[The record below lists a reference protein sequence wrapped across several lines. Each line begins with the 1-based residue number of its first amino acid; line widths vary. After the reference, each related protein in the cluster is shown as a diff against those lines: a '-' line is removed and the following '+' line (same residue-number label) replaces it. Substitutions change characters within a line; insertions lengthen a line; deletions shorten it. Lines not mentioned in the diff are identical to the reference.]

1 MELGVL
7 VYSLYRALTYGFSPL
22 IHLQM
27 RWRRLRGLEHI
38 RRWPERFG
46 HPSAARPPGYLV
58 WFHAVSLGEGMA
70 AVPVIRRCNEMKPEM
85 TILVTT
91 ATVSAF
97 EVIKKQLPVGVLH
110 QFAPLDTPV
119 AVDRFLGHWKP
130 NAIIIMENELWPNLI
145 MSAAQ
150 LRIPLGLLNARM
162 STKSYKRW
170 SSPLLLPL
178 ASLLLSKFSLI
189 APLSTLQGIHF
200 QLLQAPP
207 FVIHFSGDLKYV
219 VNKFHVSSGTS
230 ESIRDL
236 KVKLSKMKVWIAS
249 SLHRGEEEVVLGV
262 HNLLLQSHP
271 DSVVIIVPRHPH
283 HGQQIAQK
291 LRKDGQSVALRSRNE
306 KLTSKKTNIYVVDT
320 LGELREFYR
329 VAPIAVI
336 GGSFFPE
343 LTGHNLSEA
352 AAAGCAVITGCH
364 VGHFSHMVKAMQQA
378 NPLSITQVSSEQELK
393 KAIDLLMSNPEI
405 LEVHQRASKEVYE
418 SLSSCIISNI
428 WNLLNL
434 HILRGK

>member
-1 MELGVL
+1 MELGPL
-7 VYSLYRALTYGFSPL
+7 VYRLYRALTYGFSPL
-22 IHLQM
+22 IHLHM
-27 RWRRLRGLEHI
+27 RWRRLRGLEHS
-38 RRWPERFG
+38 RRWHERFG
-46 HPSAARPPGYLV
+46 HPSAVRPPGSLV

-85 TILVTT
+85 TILMTT
-91 ATVSAF
+91 TTVSAF
-97 EVIKKQLPVGVLH
+97 EVIEKQLPVGVLH

-119 AVDRFLGHWKP
+119 AIDRFLGHWKP
-130 NAIIIMENELWPNLI
+130 NAIILIENELWPNLI
-145 MSAAQ
+145 MSSAQ
-150 LRIPLGLLNARM
+150 LRIPLALLNARM
-162 STKSYKRW
+162 STKSFKRW
-170 SSPLLLPL
+170 SSPLILPL

-189 APLSTLQGIHF
+189 APLAMLKSMSC
-200 QLLQAPP
+200 LLFLP
-207 FVIHFSGDLKYV
+207 V

-236 KVKLSKMKVWIAS
+236 KVELSGMKVWIAS
-249 SLHRGEEEVVLGV
+249 SLHRGEEEGV

-306 KLTSKKTNIYVVDT
+306 KPTSKNTNVYVVDT

-336 GGSFFPE
+336 GGSFSPG
-343 LTGHNLSEA
+343 LTGHNVSEA

-364 VGHFSHMVKAMQQA
+364 VGHFSHMVKEMQQA
-378 NPLSITQVSSEQELK
+378 NLLSITQVSSKLELK
-393 KAIDLLMSNPEI
+393 EAIDLLMSNSEI
-405 LEVHQRASKEVYE
+405 LEIHQRASKEVYE
-418 SLSSCIISNI
+418 SLSSCIITDI

-434 HILRGK
+434 HIFRGK